1 MADQADKVVVEITPE
16 MIEAGVMALSRHV
29 PFDLAFPL
37 GDAETAVRAVLESAL
52 ARSRSRSVSP
62 SSQRTL
68 ENMLKAPPKPH
79 KTKEEADDARKPASP
94 KR

>member
-1 MADQADKVVVEITPE
+1 MTDKPPE
-16 MIEAGVMALSRHV
+16 DEKPDDA
-29 PFDLAFPL
+29 AF
-37 GDAETAVRAVLESAL
+37 
-52 ARSRSRSVSP
+52 
-62 SSQRTL
+62 QRTL